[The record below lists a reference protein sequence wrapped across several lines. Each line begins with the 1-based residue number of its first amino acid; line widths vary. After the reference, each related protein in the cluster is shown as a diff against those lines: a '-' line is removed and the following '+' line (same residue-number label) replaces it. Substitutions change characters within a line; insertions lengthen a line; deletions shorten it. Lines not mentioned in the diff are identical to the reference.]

1 MSKNLTVKE
10 IKRQLDELGIEY
22 ANNLKKAELLDLL
35 NEFKFKNKKY
45 VAIRD
50 FKDLQDGGYVYIK
63 GDPYPR
69 EGKYVSEE
77 RIQELLSNKNKMGK
91 PVIKEQE

>member
-50 FKDLQDGGYVYIK
+50 FKDLQDDGHVYIK